1 MMRDCD
7 KISDKKYTNNENES
21 NKLLEKNINNNFDDD
36 TEELTLED
44 LAPDGG
50 WGWMIAIAMII
61 VFVTTFCAGASFSIV
76 FGQFFESTGQS
87 GSAMTLLNSVFM
99 ISFSLSGVM
108 TNALLK
114 KYSIRLIS
122 ITAAVLFSIPNIL
135 SAFVTH
141 VYQLAIIFF
150 IQGMGAG
157 LMNTIT
163 SASFNAYFV
172 KKRAKVMSAAQVIIG
187 LGGIVYPMIIEQ
199 MMAIYGFRGT
209 SAMIGALSLNAIA
222 GMMMMHPVEWHLR
235 DPNEVLEE
243 RRQLKAKKSQPE
255 HSNLTK
261 VKMIGSDCRRST
273 IHGTQ
278 DFMEPTRWSSLR
290 NIKDDPQCQEPLLIL
305 NSKAI
310 EVVNSDLGNE
320 MRPRSRSHS
329 MKVKLTNS
337 LSIMPASSIGSI
349 TGALIEAQHR
359 RDFTTKASLDEL
371 KELSINNNSNN
382 HNEKKNFIIKRKS
395 IISEKQDPG
404 IFQQLSDLFEL
415 SLLKDRTFV
424 IMSLGISF
432 VFVSDFTF
440 VSLVP
445 LAMMHSGYSNSQ
457 AAVTV
462 TVAAAAEL
470 ASRILY
476 LIFTLIVDCRAK
488 IVFFFAMV
496 VMGFAKLAFF
506 YFGDTLMGIYV
517 CTAGI
522 GIVRTFLMVP
532 QPLVVVENYP
542 VEMYAACY
550 GIFTLVNGLV
560 MVIIGPLVGIIKDV
574 TDSFEVGQLVLIALN
589 CAFIVPWAF
598 EFLVDY
604 RTKRKNNNN
613 DNSNNAIA

>member
-1 MMRDCD
+1 MRECD

-21 NKLLEKNINNNFDDD
+21 SKLLEKNINNNFDDE

-61 VFVTTFCAGASFSIV
+61 VFVTTICAGASFPIV
-76 FGQFFESTGQS
+76 FGEFFEAAGQS

-99 ISFSLSGVM
+99 ISFSVSGVIA
-108 TNALLK
+108 NPLLK

-122 ITAAVLFSIPNIL
+122 TIAAVLFAFPNVL

-163 SASFNAYFV
+163 NASFNAYFV

-187 LGGIVYPMIIEQ
+187 LGGIVYPMIIKQ
-199 MMAIYGFRGT
+199 MMVNYGFRGT
-209 SAMIGALSLNAIA
+209 AALIGALSLNTIV

-243 RRQLKAKKSQPE
+243 RRQLKAKNSLLV
-255 HSNLTK
+255 HSNLAK
-261 VKMIGSDCRRST
+261 VKMIGSDSRRAT

-290 NIKDDPQCQEPLLIL
+290 NIKDDPQSQEPLLIL

-320 MRPRSRSHS
+320 MRPRSRSQS

-349 TGALIEAQHR
+349 TGALMEAQHR
-359 RDFTTKASLDEL
+359 RELTTKASLDEL

-382 HNEKKNFIIKRKS
+382 HNEKKKIIIKRKS
-395 IISEKQDPG
+395 IISEKQDPDF
-404 IFQQLSDLFEL
+404 FQQLSDLFEL

-445 LAMMHSGYSNSQ
+445 LAMMHSGYSNAE

-488 IVFFFAMV
+488 IIFFYAMI

-506 YFGDTLMGIYV
+506 YFGSTLMGIYV

-550 GIFTLVNGLV
+550 GIFTLVNGV
-560 MVIIGPLVGIIKDV
+560 AMIIIGPLVGIIKDA

-589 CAFIVPWAF
+589 CVFIVPWAF
-598 EFLVDY
+598 ELLVDY
-604 RTKRKNNNN
+604 RTKRKNKIN